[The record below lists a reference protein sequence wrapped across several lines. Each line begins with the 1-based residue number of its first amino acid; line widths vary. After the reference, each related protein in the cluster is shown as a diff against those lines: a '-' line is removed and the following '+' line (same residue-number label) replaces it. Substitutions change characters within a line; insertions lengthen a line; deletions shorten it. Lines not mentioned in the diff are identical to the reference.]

1 MRKMMRRL
9 IHNKLIW
16 KLAGRKRSDYFVS
29 RIAANVVGSVN
40 FNKKFILT
48 VGGCIF
54 LKR

>member
-16 KLAGRKRSDYFVS
+16 QLAGRKRSDYFVS

-54 LKR
+54 

>member
-1 MRKMMRRL
+1 ME
-9 IHNKLIW
+9 IS
-16 KLAGRKRSDYFVS
+16 ARKRSDYFVS

-54 LKR
+54 LKM